1 MANLRFSTIFSINIL
16 CSFMRHTPDAIIINH
31 FHLETTN
38 SKKKKKETKKEMENN
53 VELLKPPEIY
63 LLLIYRNSNRNL
75 LKQTFRVDIFRH

>member
-1 MANLRFSTIFSINIL
+1 MQSLLITFIYK
-16 CSFMRHTPDAIIINH
+16 P
-31 FHLETTN
+31 ETV
-38 SKKKKKETKKEMENN
+38 KKKKKKRKHEMENN